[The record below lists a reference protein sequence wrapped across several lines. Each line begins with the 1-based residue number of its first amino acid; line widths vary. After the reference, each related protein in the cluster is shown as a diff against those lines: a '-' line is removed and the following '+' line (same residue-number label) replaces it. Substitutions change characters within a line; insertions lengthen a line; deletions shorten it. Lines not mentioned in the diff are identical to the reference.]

1 MSGGL
6 LRSFTDEHQWTGA
19 CKLGCSANEHEAA
32 SLKLI
37 FCFYNWTQLCETV
50 FIAFWMYCVQWVENY
65 DLQQARENL
74 GKRQKNQTRL
84 SPWHQITQFC
94 AFFLRKLEP
103 WTARTMWL
111 DRRDAVDPRQS
122 YLDICTFFSLHI
134 FYSK

>member
-50 FIAFWMYCVQWVENY
+50 FVAFWMYCVQWVENY

-74 GKRQKNQTRL
+74 GKRQKIRQGSVPGIKLLR
-84 SPWHQITQFC
+84 
-94 AFFLRKLEP
+94 FFLCKLEP
-103 WTARTMWL
+103 WTTRTMWL

>member
-50 FIAFWMYCVQWVENY
+50 FVAFWMYCVQWVENY

-74 GKRQKNQTRL
+74 GKRQKIRQGSVPGIKLLR
-84 SPWHQITQFC
+84 SFFAQI
-94 AFFLRKLEP
+94 
-103 WTARTMWL
+103 RTL
-111 DRRDAVDPRQS
+111 DESDNVA
-122 YLDICTFFSLHI
+122 
-134 FYSK
+134 